1 METLKR
7 ILLVED
13 DPKDVELILSAL
25 SEHNLANEI
34 VVARDGV
41 EALDYLHRR
50 GPFALRPEGNP
61 VVILLDLK
69 MPRLDGIQVLK
80 QLKSD
85 EQMRLIPVVILTSS
99 RESHDLEE
107 AYRIGANA
115 YVVKPVRFT
124 EFVKAVKE
132 IGLFWV
138 IVNEPPPSGAKKP
151 LPGVPFS
158 QGEKGAA

>member
-1 METLKR
+1 METIKR

-13 DPKDVELILSAL
+13 DPNDIELTLSAL
-25 SEHNLANEI
+25 SEHNLSNEI

-41 EALDYLHRR
+41 EALDYLYRR
-50 GPFALRPEGNP
+50 EIFSSRPEGNP

-69 MPRLDGIQVLK
+69 MPRMDGIQCLK

-99 RESHDLEE
+99 REDRDLEE
-107 AYRIGANA
+107 CYKLGVNA

-124 EFVKAVKE
+124 EFVEAVKQ
-132 IGLFWV
+132 IGVFWAL
-138 IVNEPPPSGAKKP
+138 INEPPPGSVKKP
-151 LPGVPFS
+151 
-158 QGEKGAA
+158 